1 VSIAALDSW
10 VSSSIGPPVI
20 GETVNLDL
28 WVSSSISAGL
38 LGVAGGTAYTWT
50 TTAGAFV
57 LSGKPIVQR
66 VARPDTTRRDPTR
79 PDAT

>member
-1 VSIAALDSW
+1 MHNRVLSLAEIRQLADPSNVMLSGLILPPRRRLFAA
-10 VSSSIGPPVI
+10 
-20 GETVNLDL
+20 
-28 WVSSSISAGL
+28 
-38 LGVAGGTAYTWT
+38 GVAGGTAYTWT